1 VEGYR
6 IAETDCLGLQWQS
19 KVMEGKLKTKELG
32 SKLAVENRT
41 VTAFDDHDYLPF
53 VYPHSTSLQPPL

>member
-1 VEGYR
+1 
-6 IAETDCLGLQWQS
+6 
-19 KVMEGKLKTKELG
+19 MEGKLRTKELG

-53 VYPHSTSLQPPL
+53 VCPHSNLL